1 LIYGVNSNAI
11 AFRAIRQILREVSL
25 TNPGFRD
32 DGTIDDLPWASV
44 FDPAANARALSAI
57 QAEGFRAAS
66 RIVDQFVRAV
76 GSSTNGE
83 ATATPAD
90 SANGNA
96 TVNGDGAIDGIQD
109 LERLTRAWWSMAGQF
124 LLRSMPLTATA
135 GSEAVSLDVNNPDAK
150 RVVNLEAPVGGS
162 ANSEVWLHNRGPDD
176 RGDVWLRCSDLLSH
190 EGRVIGAETVHIDTA
205 VVPMP
210 ARSSRGV
217 TVTVDIAPE
226 VGPGVYR
233 GTLLASGHPDLWLP
247 VMLTVRLPST

>member
-1 LIYGVNSNAI
+1 MLLPFVQYD
-11 AFRAIRQILREVSL
+11 QLRGRLSL
-25 TNPGFRD
+25 TNREFRD

-76 GSSTNGE
+76 GSSANGE
-83 ATATPAD
+83 ATATPVD
-90 SANGNA
+90 TTNGHAAVDTNA
-96 TVNGDGAIDGIQD
+96 TVDGSSE
-109 LERLTRAWWSMAGQF
+109 LERLTRAWWSMVGQS

-135 GSEAVSLDVNNPDAK
+135 GSESVSLDVNNPDAK
-150 RVVNLEAPVGGS
+150 RAVNLEAPVGGS

-176 RGDVWLRCSDLLSH
+176 RGDVRLRCSDLLSH
-190 EGRVIGAETVHIDTA
+190 EGKVIGADAVRMDPA

-210 ARSSRGV
+210 TRSSRGV
-217 TVTVDIAPE
+217 VITIDIAPE
-226 VGPGVYR
+226 VAPGVYR

-247 VMLTVRLPST
+247 MTLTVRLPST